1 MNILR
6 NIFEGNVEAIKKHYS
21 LNSPRDIEISLAF
34 YLYSTS
40 KDFLSLKTLHL
51 VSESYF
57 DPNNSFRKENLAY
70 FIDTYVKLDLQFFDY
85 MKNTNFFSS
94 FLKEYGSNIQEKINI
109 SKIENEKNQ
118 NSLININDLNKINEI
133 ISKHEV
139 LENKK
144 TIPQPIPFAS
154 YPLDLRL
161 CHLNTSTNNKYL
173 KPIQDDLLINVFSYF
188 KAKNI
193 PHTYLDKFIEKTKK
207 IRDDLAQNSTE
218 NINTFSPLIYCIHA
232 DIISVIGKKENL
244 DKTFNYTNLWTDI
257 TKYDLSNILQAE
269 LKTIDIPVNLKDV
282 VNEKKVKEAIWV
294 LTIDGEIALSST
306 NKKPNQRAVHHIDL
320 ANGKDVISAGMILFS
335 EDMKKVIAINP
346 GSGHYKPS
354 ADSCIHMQK
363 IIEKSFFDTKNLIMC
378 DDYSWK
384 PKVEIAPTI
393 KPISIN
399 MDIINKNI
407 SLIKKNGLKESID
420 NTKVLPKFNKK

>member
-1 MNILR
+1 MSILK
-6 NIFEGNVEAIKKHYS
+6 NIFEGNVEEIKKHYF
-21 LNSPRDIEISLAF
+21 LNSPRDIELSLAF

-118 NSLININDLNKINEI
+118 NPLININDLNKINEI

-188 KAKNI
+188 ICLNLHP
-193 PHTYLDKFIEKTKK
+193 PHRLYVVHSLLTLSSD
-207 IRDDLAQNSTE
+207 
-218 NINTFSPLIYCIHA
+218 FS
-232 DIISVIGKKENL
+232 IIS
-244 DKTFNYTNLWTDI
+244 
-257 TKYDLSNILQAE
+257 NI
-269 LKTIDIPVNLKDV
+269 
-282 VNEKKVKEAIWV
+282 
-294 LTIDGEIALSST
+294 
-306 NKKPNQRAVHHIDL
+306 
-320 ANGKDVISAGMILFS
+320 F
-335 EDMKKVIAINP
+335 
-346 GSGHYKPS
+346 
-354 ADSCIHMQK
+354 
-363 IIEKSFFDTKNLIMC
+363 
-378 DDYSWK
+378 
-384 PKVEIAPTI
+384 PKA
-393 KPISIN
+393 
-399 MDIINKNI
+399 
-407 SLIKKNGLKESID
+407 
-420 NTKVLPKFNKK
+420 

>member
-1 MNILR
+1 MSILK
-6 NIFEGNVEAIKKHYS
+6 NIFEGNVEEIKKHYF
-21 LNSPRDIEISLAF
+21 LNSPRDIELSLAF

-118 NSLININDLNKINEI
+118 NPLININDLNKINEI

>member
-1 MNILR
+1 MSILR
-6 NIFEGNVEAIKKHYS
+6 NIFEGNVEEIKKHYF
-21 LNSPRDIEISLAF
+21 LNSPRDIELSLAF

-118 NSLININDLNKINEI
+118 NPLININDLNKINEI

-154 YPLDLRL
+154 FPLDLRL

>member
-118 NSLININDLNKINEI
+118 NPLININDLNKINEI

-420 NTKVLPKFNKK
+420 NTKVLPKFNK

>member
-118 NSLININDLNKINEI
+118 NPLININDLNKINEI